1 MSEDSKTPKAKV
13 EVGTEATSK
22 ELTKSTEAPQ
32 EGADAEQSGVKA
44 ARQAVTSWVSRT
56 FPGHE
61 KAFWGGVAGLLVALV
76 LFWIGLFRTVVIVLL
91 VCIGVAAGQVAEGD
105 PKLIRALQK
114 FFSGIDK

>member
-1 MSEDSKTPKAKV
+1 MSEDSKTPKAKI
-13 EVGTEATSK
+13 EVGTEADPK
-22 ELTKSTEAPQ
+22 EIAGDATPQ
-32 EGADAEQSGVKA
+32 ADANAEDGGMKA
-44 ARQAVTSWVSRT
+44 ARKAVTSWVSRT

-61 KAFWGGVAGLLVALV
+61 KAFWGGVAGLLVAIV

-91 VCIGVAAGQVAEGD
+91 VGIGVAAGQVAEGD